1 MGQLQTKT
9 RALIANDELR
19 TVLVKK
25 SLSEIVSGQKGI
37 NKAQVIGTN
46 ENINRDIVIRKLPKR
61 QTNEEI
67 DFVRDMMNIQK
78 RKEEEEEERLSE
90 NKNKNNNNNNELAKS
105 DLLVNNMEEIMRR
118 NTIRTANVNTVGKR
132 REQIDCREFGQLKPA
147 EIYELVRTFGN
158 KKGERDVNDR
168 NSDKDLMTI
177 EQVREKYGIRDR
189 KDVESSVEHLGAPRL
204 EKVVTPD
211 GQPRTVGRWQ

>member
-1 MGQLQTKT
+1 
-9 RALIANDELR
+9 
-19 TVLVKK
+19 
-25 SLSEIVSGQKGI
+25 
-37 NKAQVIGTN
+37 
-46 ENINRDIVIRKLPKR
+46 
-61 QTNEEI
+61 
-67 DFVRDMMNIQK
+67 
-78 RKEEEEEERLSE
+78 
-90 NKNKNNNNNNELAKS
+90 
-105 DLLVNNMEEIMRR
+105 MRR

-189 KDVESSVEHLGAPRL
+189 KDVESSVEHLGAPIL